1 MPSFPQ
7 YEGIASSREKP
18 LDLGV
23 HSRVENA
30 SLLSGT
36 VPCPRRLW
44 LQKLFST
51 FPEGWPGVGLVLMR
65 LTVSLSAIVQ
75 GANTLIGS
83 HAHIFGCAI
92 GSLEILV
99 GIALMM
105 GFLTPIAGACAS
117 LGNLANGVSW
127 SLTSDGNSNAI
138 VSFYLFVICVAITLL
153 GPGAFSLDARL
164 FGRREI
170 IIPGRSRPPLQ

>member
-1 MPSFPQ
+1 
-7 YEGIASSREKP
+7 
-18 LDLGV
+18 
-23 HSRVENA
+23 
-30 SLLSGT
+30 
-36 VPCPRRLW
+36 
-44 LQKLFST
+44 
-51 FPEGWPGVGLVLMR
+51 MR
-65 LTVSLSAIVQ
+65 LTVALSAIVQ

-83 HAHIFGCAI
+83 HAHIFDCVI

-99 GIALMM
+99 GTALMV

-127 SLTSDGNSNAI
+127 SLTPGGNSNAI
-138 VSFYLFVICVAITLL
+138 LSLYLVVLCIAITLL

-170 IIPGRSRPPLQ
+170 IIPGRSRPPIQ